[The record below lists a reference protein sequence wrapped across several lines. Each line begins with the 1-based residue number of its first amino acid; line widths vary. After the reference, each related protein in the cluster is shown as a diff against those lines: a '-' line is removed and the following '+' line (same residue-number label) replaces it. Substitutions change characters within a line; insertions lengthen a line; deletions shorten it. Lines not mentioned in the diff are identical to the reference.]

1 MTLSPVPSAVV
12 VDAVERWLRESKQT
26 DEPSPVLREL
36 MDDVRNSRNLSSWAD
51 VDFTRLIPFRSQ
63 SPRLLQIVRAGCL
76 FLPILLTWLAL
87 SQVIGPFAIYLQN
100 VQASANFLWFWQQ
113 NPDNSFPE
121 IYVLSHVALTDAAV
135 LAFLL
140 VLGMRISW
148 WETTREERMEAIY
161 TDMLSTLERFFAP
174 HRGGANSTGR

>member
-1 MTLSPVPSAVV
+1 MGLSPISNSA
-12 VDAVERWLRESKQT
+12 AVEAVDRWLSISKQS
-26 DEPSPVLREL
+26 DHPSPAVRELLNDLREDRDL
-36 MDDVRNSRNLSSWAD
+36 ASWAN
-51 VDFTRLIPFRSQ
+51 VNFVQLIPFRTQ
-63 SPRLLQIVRAGCL
+63 TPRLLHIVRAGCL

-87 SQVIGPFAIYLQN
+87 SQVIGPFATYLQN

-113 NPDNSFPE
+113 NPNNAFPE

-148 WETTREERMEAIY
+148 WETTREEKMEMIY
-161 TDMLSTLERFFAP
+161 ADMLSTLERFFAP
-174 HRGGANSTGR
+174 LRER

>member
-1 MTLSPVPSAVV
+1 MSLNQIST
-12 VDAVERWLRESKQT
+12 DAAIGAIDNWLIVSKQT
-26 DEPSPVLREL
+26 DRTSPAVREL
-36 MDDVRNSRNLSSWAD
+36 LDDLRAERNLSSWSR
-51 VDFTRLIPFRSQ
+51 VNFTQLIPFRTQ
-63 SPRLLQIVRAGCL
+63 TPRMLHIVRAGCL

-113 NPDNSFPE
+113 NPDNSFSD

-140 VLGMRISW
+140 VLAMRISW
-148 WETTREERMEAIY
+148 WETTREEKMETVYA
-161 TDMLSTLERFFAP
+161 DMLSTLERFFAP
-174 HRGGANSTGR
+174 LRGQA